1 MVDFSVDALPAM
13 QEVASL
19 GGLWVVVSQVVVPLA
34 VVDEVLPV
42 RLFLHYL
49 PLFCLL
55 FPYAALLWWALRED
69 CLYVFF
75 CFR

>member
-1 MVDFSVDALPAM
+1 MVDFPVDSLPAI

-42 RLFLHYL
+42 
-49 PLFCLL
+49 
-55 FPYAALLWWALRED
+55 
-69 CLYVFF
+69 
-75 CFR
+75 